1 LICSC
6 GFHEITRM
14 INGIDDLYGILFGVN
29 KVNPM
34 ILRVFLVGSLWGC
47 SEVKKNKS
55 AINDP
60 QFWGLWHWVCPY
72 WDN

>member
-1 LICSC
+1 LIFSC

-47 SEVKKNKS
+47 SEVKKQVRHKRS
-55 AINDP
+55 PILGFVTLGMP
-60 QFWGLWHWVCPY
+60 LLG
-72 WDN
+72 